1 MGAGKAAAESRE
13 RKEKVRIGFI
23 TPSLSVCGG
32 LQRVQTLLA
41 NELADKHQVIVI
53 ALEDGHIPPYYE
65 LDRRVQVIY
74 EDVFQRTKNP
84 ILWRI
89 VRAAARKYQIVLPEW
104 MAKNAYYPAKV
115 IRVLQEKWKKD
126 GYDCLV
132 ASTAFCSILLGL
144 MAEKLTDVKTIGW
157 HHNSFFI
164 YFRTPGKGA
173 YIQQK
178 LAGNALKRL
187 DALVTLTRQD
197 KEAYKRWMNLDAKY
211 IYNPLSFSSEKKTD
225 VHEKK
230 LLFVSRL
237 ETRQKG
243 LDFLVRVADIL
254 FHQRGYVDWKL
265 EIIGAGSGM
274 EETGRMIAEYGLENY
289 IELLGEKKNVTDYYT
304 RASVFLCTSRWEGFG
319 MVVTE
324 AMECGLPVVSFK
336 TDGPSEIIRDGESGY
351 LIDNFDLEQFADAVE
366 RLMKDEGLRKEM
378 SRHAMVR
385 AKDFSIVQIGE
396 EWEKLFKDPEG
407 YQNI

>member
-1 MGAGKAAAESRE
+1 
-13 RKEKVRIGFI
+13 
-23 TPSLSVCGG
+23 
-32 LQRVQTLLA
+32 
-41 NELADKHQVIVI
+41 
-53 ALEDGHIPPYYE
+53 
-65 LDRRVQVIY
+65 
-74 EDVFQRTKNP
+74 
-84 ILWRI
+84 
-89 VRAAARKYQIVLPEW
+89 
-104 MAKNAYYPAKV
+104 
-115 IRVLQEKWKKD
+115 
-126 GYDCLV
+126 
-132 ASTAFCSILLGL
+132 
-144 MAEKLTDVKTIGW
+144 
-157 HHNSFFI
+157 
-164 YFRTPGKGA
+164 
-173 YIQQK
+173 
-178 LAGNALKRL
+178 
-187 DALVTLTRQD
+187 
-197 KEAYKRWMNLDAKY
+197 MNLDAKY